1 MTFPQPLNIALA
13 GCGTVGSG
21 VVHILRS
28 SSDLVNMQAGRPIV
42 LKHIV
47 VRDPGRS
54 RAVNLDG
61 IPVSSNLESII
72 SDPEIDTVVHVVG
85 GIEPARS
92 GILQLLNA
100 GKNIVTANKALLYEH
115 GDELFS
121 AARRAQRT
129 ISFEAAVAGGIP
141 IISTVNT
148 ALTGNRILS
157 IEAILN
163 GTSNFILTRML
174 DQQQTYEDVL
184 LEAQQLGYA
193 ESDPAMDVDGVDAA
207 QKLAILVRLAFGTPI
222 RLEDLVLQGIR
233 RIELLDLLVA
243 AELGY
248 RIKLLA
254 SARIHNSRL
263 EVSVRPT
270 LVRRDRSV
278 AMTSGADNFIAIEGN
293 ALGTLRLAGA
303 GAGQLP
309 TASAVLADLIDCATG
324 RAEINFHAM
333 LRMRE
338 RSPLLL
344 QPREEL
350 ARRHYLRFTVA
361 DRPRVLADIAHVL
374 GRHGISISSVR
385 QDETEDVAD
394 ESGVARLV
402 IITHRAAEGRL
413 QAADDEIHQLNCL
426 RGPRIRMPI
435 AD

>member
-1 MTFPQPLNIALA
+1 MTTPPPLNIALV

-21 VVHILRS
+21 VVQILQS
-28 SSDLVNMQAGRPIV
+28 SANLVNTQAGRPII
-42 LKHIV
+42 LKRIV
-47 VRDPGRS
+47 VRDPQRI
-54 RAVNLDG
+54 RTVNLEG
-61 IPVSSNLESII
+61 FHLSSDLQTVIT
-72 SDPEIDTVVHVVG
+72 DPEIDTVVHVVG
-85 GIEPARS
+85 GIEPAFS
-92 GILQLLNA
+92 GIRQLLEA

-121 AARRAQRT
+121 AASRVQRT

-141 IISTVNT
+141 IISSVNT
-148 ALTGNRILS
+148 ALTGNRTLS

-163 GTSNFILTRML
+163 GTSNFILSRML
-174 DQQQTYEDVL
+174 EQQRTYEDVL
-184 LEAQQLGYA
+184 LEAQQRGYA
-193 ESDPAMDVDGVDAA
+193 EADPAMDVDGIDAA
-207 QKLAILVRLAFGTPI
+207 QKLAILVRLAFGTAI
-222 RLEDLVLQGIR
+222 HLEDLVLQGIR

-254 SARIHNSRL
+254 SARIHKSRL

-278 AMTSGADNFIAIEGN
+278 AMTSGADNFIAIEGS

-309 TASAVLADLIDCATG
+309 TASAVVADLIDCATG
-324 RAEINFHAM
+324 RAALNFQAM

-338 RSPLLL
+338 RTPLPL

-350 ARRHYLRFTVA
+350 SSRHYLRFTVA

-374 GRHGISISSVR
+374 GRHDISISSVR

-394 ESGVARLV
+394 ESGIARLV

-413 QAADDEIHQLNCL
+413 QAADDEIHRLNCL

>member
-61 IPVSSNLESII
+61 IPVSSNLDSII
-72 SDPEIDTVVHVVG
+72 TDPEIDTVVHVVG

-157 IEAILN
+157 Q
-163 GTSNFILTRML
+163 SKP
-174 DQQQTYEDVL
+174 
-184 LEAQQLGYA
+184 
-193 ESDPAMDVDGVDAA
+193 S
-207 QKLAILVRLAFGTPI
+207 
-222 RLEDLVLQGIR
+222 
-233 RIELLDLLVA
+233 
-243 AELGY
+243 
-248 RIKLLA
+248 
-254 SARIHNSRL
+254 
-263 EVSVRPT
+263 
-270 LVRRDRSV
+270 
-278 AMTSGADNFIAIEGN
+278 
-293 ALGTLRLAGA
+293 
-303 GAGQLP
+303 
-309 TASAVLADLIDCATG
+309 
-324 RAEINFHAM
+324 
-333 LRMRE
+333 
-338 RSPLLL
+338 
-344 QPREEL
+344 
-350 ARRHYLRFTVA
+350 
-361 DRPRVLADIAHVL
+361 
-374 GRHGISISSVR
+374 
-385 QDETEDVAD
+385 
-394 ESGVARLV
+394 
-402 IITHRAAEGRL
+402 
-413 QAADDEIHQLNCL
+413 
-426 RGPRIRMPI
+426 
-435 AD
+435 